1 MQTVVGFTIKGDATS
16 AVNAASAAD
25 KALSV
30 LRQTIGGSTAPVAA
44 LARANEALA
53 ISEQKAAAG
62 ANAMATAQG
71 RAANAAGA
79 LNQTNGQTR
88 AGFQNLGFQINDVT
102 TQLASGTR
110 GSVIFAQQSGQI
122 LGALQLIAGGA
133 ENSHTKFGRLAGF
146 LGGPWGIAIT
156 LAVSAVGLFASSLF
170 DAEQS
175 SDATGS
181 ATDRLVNKLDI
192 GKNSY
197 TSLIDVVN
205 EYNAAQS
212 NSTAKTYDAIIAAEK
227 MAEAN
232 LKAAEAQLKVYQAA
246 TLQGPTGLNG
256 QGQFAASV
264 VAGRLEGRITQLRKE
279 LAAANLASS
288 NERVKTKTDPRY
300 ALETA
305 HKSKMIDL
313 EAVYNVRLKAGN
325 ITQKERN
332 DYEQK
337 RAGMI
342 NAQTAALKNFDEKAK
357 KSGQTRKTKTADVN
371 YNASEIGS
379 QALLDTARQ
388 YLGRSENVGK
398 DNGVL
403 KSLFSQANIN
413 IDPNKTAWCAAFVNA
428 VLAVNGLPGNG
439 KLNAKSFLTYG
450 SETKDPKKGDIAVFK
465 DLNGNN
471 AAEGHVGFFQG
482 YDKNGN
488 IRVLGGNQGRNGAV
502 TETTIDKKKLLAF
515 RSAPSAGQAAEAAEA
530 DFKQLEEF
538 GKRAS
543 AAIGDINAR
552 YSEQPRLIAEAAS
565 VTADLD
571 AIIKDLSER
580 KPPGFETAIAEA
592 ERLKAALPAQILAE
606 PFVRMQ
612 AEAAKYAQ
620 TQMLILS
627 GREDEVRALEMIE
640 EIERELGP
648 ISAERKQE
656 IYDIVAAEEKISD
669 LLDKREAILG
679 AYSASIGD
687 LRGALT
693 DLLSGGN
700 IKDFG
705 KSLKSNLKKLR
716 GELLTEQLF
725 GQPLR
730 DLEKLTRSRTGVDA
744 QIDVFKTQID
754 ATGKNTKTLAENIEA
769 DGKKVTDALAG
780 VAAKII
786 GGEAISGSSQSAFD
800 VSMSRTL
807 ESLAEAITNEGGNDI
822 VVAGERAG
830 LRERQKGEELGSMTP
845 SDYFGQVSSHL
856 VDPLLAKLDAVLGT
870 NFFAK
875 LSLVFRGVAEG
886 YAAAGHVGAVI
897 GGAQGFARQL
907 AESGILKN
915 QAFAAI
921 NEVLGTAAGGATTG
935 FKVAQV
941 GRAFGIGTSSTGGS
955 IGGAVGALTGIP
967 GGDLIGSIIGSI
979 VGGLFKKKPRGA
991 AIITSADN
999 PATITGNKA
1008 EVREGLGTI
1017 SGSLQEQLRQ
1027 VADVL
1032 GGELGEF
1039 RVSIGQY
1046 KDYYRVSASGSANVG
1061 DKKFPRGAGADL
1073 IYDGKDPEAALRAAL
1088 ANALSDGGVSG
1099 ISAAMQKALASDTN
1113 LERAIK
1119 EALKVRDVEDILGGI
1134 GGALTRQFK
1143 AFETQAKERVRI
1155 ASQYG
1160 FDVIK
1165 IEQYNAEERVKLVD
1179 GILTERV
1186 GSLQNLLKDLKFG
1199 DLFEGTASERRLTLL
1214 AEIDKAK
1221 AGAQAGTAGAA
1232 DRLAD
1237 LTRQLVESSREA
1249 YGTAGPEYAG
1259 DRANAISTAE
1269 TIIAAENERIRAA
1282 QQAALDTATA
1292 TIDTARLTNEGNNI
1306 LSEIAAG
1313 IRDVRGLLSTPTG
1326 TPPPARPGILN
1337 GGFGARNVGL

>member
-1 MQTVVGFTIKGDATS
+1 MQTVVGFTMKGDATS
-16 AVNAASAAD
+16 AVNAASSAD

-30 LRQTIGGSTAPVAA
+30 LRQTIGGSAAPVAA

-53 ISEQKAAAG
+53 VSEQKAAAG
-62 ANAMATAQG
+62 ANAMTAAQG

-133 ENSHTKFGRLAGF
+133 ENSTSKFGKFFGF
-146 LGGPWGIAIT
+146 LGGPWGLAIT
-156 LAVSAVGLFASSLF
+156 TAVSLLGVMASSLF
-170 DAEQS
+170 DNAEAAKTAELANDGLADAQGVLGKVFDLTTGKLKNQNEILRLNIELLRINLQSEALNAEQAAKAARF
-175 SDATGS
+175 DAGQYSWGGAIRNNVPGKDFADSRNTRARGILDRVANGS
-181 ATDRLVNKLDI
+181 LDA
-192 GKNSY
+192 
-197 TSLIDVVN
+197 DV
-205 EYNAAQS
+205 AA
-212 NSTAKTYDAIIAAEK
+212 KEAEK
-227 MAEAN
+227 LNYRNSNINLDGM
-232 LKAAEAQLKVYQAA
+232 LKAIAQTVEAKLK
-246 TLQGPTGLNG
+246 
-256 QGQFAASV
+256 
-264 VAGRLEGRITQLRKE
+264 KE
-279 LAAANLASS
+279 LAEKIAKSIDSGVLDADL
-288 NERVKTKTDPRY
+288 RTD
-300 ALETA
+300 
-305 HKSKMIDL
+305 
-313 EAVYNVRLKAGN
+313 
-325 ITQKERN
+325 
-332 DYEQK
+332 
-337 RAGMI
+337 
-342 NAQTAALKNFDEKAK
+342 AK
-357 KSGQTRKTKTADVN
+357 VRKTKTADVN

-482 YDKNGN
+482 YDKKGN

-515 RSAPSAGQAAEAAEA
+515 RAAPSAGQAAETAEA

-552 YSEQPRLIAEAAS
+552 YGEQPRLIAEAAS

-769 DGKKVTDALAG
+769 DGKKVTDALVG

-786 GGEAISGSSQSAFD
+786 GGEAISGGSESAFD
-800 VSMSRTL
+800 ASISRTL
-807 ESLAEAITNEGGNDI
+807 DSLAEAITNEGGNDI

-845 SDYFGQVSSHL
+845 SDYFGEVSSHL
-856 VDPLLAKLDAVLGT
+856 VDPLLGKLDAVLGT
-870 NFFAK
+870 NFFSK

-886 YAAAGHVGAVI
+886 YAAAGSVGAVI

-915 QAFAAI
+915 EAFAAI
-921 NEVLGTAAGGATTG
+921 NEVLGTAAGGARTG
-935 FKVAQV
+935 FQVAQV

-1027 VADVL
+1027 IADVL

-1326 TPPPARPGILN
+1326 TPPPARPGIFN